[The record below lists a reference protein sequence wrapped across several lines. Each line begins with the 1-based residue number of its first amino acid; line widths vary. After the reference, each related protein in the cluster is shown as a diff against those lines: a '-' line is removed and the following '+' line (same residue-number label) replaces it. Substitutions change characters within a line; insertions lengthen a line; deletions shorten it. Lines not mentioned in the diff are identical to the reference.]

1 MELASK
7 VILVLPKFRSDSI
20 HPLRGDVD
28 SQGSRENSDD
38 IPRVSLRRC
47 VVVSAE
53 SLNFRSGVLGDD
65 LPIGVGEREFA
76 ENLVE
81 SVGLRDP
88 LEIDALVG

>member
-1 MELASK
+1 M
-7 VILVLPKFRSDSI
+7 
-20 HPLRGDVD
+20 
-28 SQGSRENSDD
+28 
-38 IPRVSLRRC
+38 
-47 VVVSAE
+47 SAE